1 MKKLIVVLTGLIVF
15 SLCNTLQAQ
24 ETTEFEG
31 EFPSSTSYR
40 IKFFGYLSKY
50 YRPIENSLYNLS
62 IQYTPSKPSLE
73 IIEMIPT
80 ENYGCNLKIGF
91 SSLGAESYT
100 IEIIDEDA
108 HSIWENPIDQ
118 QGYVTYTINDLFING
133 NYTIFVTA
141 ISPRGNIKS
150 DPLHFNGLNIS
161 NNTIATQQQERYTL
175 ITNETIISNNKI
187 RGTITDTNG
196 HTEMVFLNENIISIK
211 ELPKGIYILS
221 AKDESGKRIVQKFI
235 K

>member
-15 SLCNTLQAQ
+15 SLCNILQAQ
-24 ETTEFEG
+24 ETIKFG
-31 EFPSSTSYR
+31 REFPSNTSYQIQTFR
-40 IKFFGYLSKY
+40 YPSKY
-50 YRPIENSLYNLS
+50 YKPIESPRYS
-62 IQYTPSKPSLE
+62 PFIQYAPSKLSLE

-80 ENYGCNLKIGF
+80 ENFGCNLKIGF
-91 SSLGAESYT
+91 FFLGAESYT
-100 IEIIDEDA
+100 VEIIDEDA
-108 HSIWENPIDQ
+108 HSIWENSIDQ
-118 QGYVTYTINDLFING
+118 QGYVTYTINDLFIDG

-141 ISPRGNIKS
+141 INSQGNIKS

-161 NNTIATQQQERYTL
+161 NNTIAKQQEKHTL

-187 RGTITDTNG
+187 GGTITDTNG
-196 HTEMVFLNENIISIK
+196 RTKIVFLNEDHISIK

>member
-1 MKKLIVVLTGLIVF
+1 
-15 SLCNTLQAQ
+15 
-24 ETTEFEG
+24 
-31 EFPSSTSYR
+31 
-40 IKFFGYLSKY
+40 
-50 YRPIENSLYNLS
+50 
-62 IQYTPSKPSLE
+62 
-73 IIEMIPT
+73 MIPT
-80 ENYGCNLKIGF
+80 ENFGCNLKIGF
-91 SSLGAESYT
+91 FFLGAESYT
-100 IEIIDEDA
+100 VEIIDEDA

-118 QGYVTYTINDLFING
+118 QGYVTYTINDLFIDG

-141 ISPRGNIKS
+141 INSQGNIKS

-161 NNTIATQQQERYTL
+161 NNTIAKQQEKHTL

-187 RGTITDTNG
+187 GGTITDTNG
-196 HTEMVFLNENIISIK
+196 RTKIVFLNEDHISIK